1 MSEEMTGIAAFVPE
15 SIANQVETGN
25 SDTITLLHRPNDTSV
40 TFVVKRSDVE
50 RIVPGGLDG
59 DHRLM
64 QIVLR
69 PGSFVET
76 KIEMLR
82 NVKSLQDP
90 TLKHLTA
97 PAISTHS
104 SLPID
109 S

>member
-1 MSEEMTGIAAFVPE
+1 MAEEVTGIAAFVPE
-15 SIANQVETGN
+15 SIAGQVETGD
-25 SDTITLLHRPNDTSV
+25 SETIILLHRPNDTSV
-40 TFVVKRSDVE
+40 SFVVKRSDVE
-50 RIVPGGLDG
+50 RIIPGGLED

-64 QIVLR
+64 QIILR

-82 NVKSLQDP
+82 SVRSLQDP

-104 SLPID
+104 SLPTVG
-109 S
+109 